1 METLPNH
8 FAVQQKPD
16 ICPSLY
22 ILLKTSYNSS
32 RQAWNLELVGSPR
45 WILMGMKWRTD
56 GIESIPR
63 IYKCITKN
71 NEISDSTIYRTK
83 NYMIVPGLS
92 VVPILKMSYMRI
104 ILSENI
110 QQYTQQDK
118 YHFSVNSLQEIMR
131 NPLPPAPVEEP
142 SSVRRM
148 RYYEEASRIQEVAVA
163 RIPVQ
168 TPVQTAVQTPNTVRA
183 EAAITA
189 YAETAGVIR
198 ATFAAKIPQHIFK
211 IYLEK
216 AIQSEETCPITLEKF
231 TLENAACTPCGHLF
245 DRDAIKMNLQRSSS
259 CPTCRT
265 KISENELQTL

>member
-1 METLPNH
+1 
-8 FAVQQKPD
+8 
-16 ICPSLY
+16 
-22 ILLKTSYNSS
+22 
-32 RQAWNLELVGSPR
+32 
-45 WILMGMKWRTD
+45 
-56 GIESIPR
+56 
-63 IYKCITKN
+63 
-71 NEISDSTIYRTK
+71 
-83 NYMIVPGLS
+83 MIVPGLS
-92 VVPILKMSYMRI
+92 VVPILKMSYMRV

-131 NPLPPAPVEEP
+131 NPLPPAPAAPAEQQ
-142 SSVRRM
+142 SSVRHM

-163 RIPVQ
+163 R

-189 YAETAGVIR
+189 YAETAAVIR
-198 ATFAAKIPQHIFK
+198 ATFTAKIPQHIFK